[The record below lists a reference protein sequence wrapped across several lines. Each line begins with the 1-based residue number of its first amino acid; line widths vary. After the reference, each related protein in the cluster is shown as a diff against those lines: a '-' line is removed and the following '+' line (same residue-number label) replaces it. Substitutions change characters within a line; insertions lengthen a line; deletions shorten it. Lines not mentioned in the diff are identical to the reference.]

1 MYRSCLNDTFVVTS
15 FPSSSSTTAYLDLPH
30 WMQCVVFSC
39 SFQKQHAIV
48 LASINLLVVHAKT
61 SYELL
66 AMVQV
71 LRHVMIR
78 WADINNQF
86 HKTVVTIVGEG
97 VL

>member
-1 MYRSCLNDTFVVTS
+1 MCGIFML
-15 FPSSSSTTAYLDLPH
+15 LPE
-30 WMQCVVFSC
+30 
-39 SFQKQHAIV
+39 QHAIV

-71 LRHVMIR
+71 FRHVMIR

-86 HKTVVTIVGEG
+86 HNIVVTFVGEG